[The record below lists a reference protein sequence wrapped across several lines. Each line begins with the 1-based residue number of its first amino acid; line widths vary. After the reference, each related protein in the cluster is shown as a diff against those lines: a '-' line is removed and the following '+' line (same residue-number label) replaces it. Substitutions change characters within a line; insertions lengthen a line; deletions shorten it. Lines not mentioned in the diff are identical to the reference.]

1 MVAGNGL
8 EYRLHTGIFT
18 IPSLSLSGA
27 VGPRIVSTGY
37 LVTAL
42 HDSYPTDN
50 CGAQFDVGDEKNSQT
65 ELPNY
70 LTHNSV
76 TSLVAPY
83 INSTSVAQESGKP
96 FVMLETNTASCGGFG
111 GVSDAFAAALWAA
124 DYALQMA
131 YANFSM
137 AMFHTGGINVFYN
150 VCNNS
155 FRS

>member
-1 MVAGNGL
+1 M
-8 EYRLHTGIFT
+8 
-18 IPSLSLSGA
+18 
-27 VGPRIVSTGY
+27 
-37 LVTAL
+37 VTAL

-50 CGAQFDVGDEKNSQT
+50 CQAQFDVGVAKNSQN

-76 TSLVAPY
+76 TTLVAPY
-83 INSTSVAQESGKP
+83 INSTNIAQENGKP

-111 GVSDAFAAALWAA
+111 GVSDSFAAALWAT

-150 VCNNS
+150 VCS
-155 FRS
+155 SFFRS

>member
-8 EYRLHTGIFT
+8 EYGLLTDLFAIS
-18 IPSLSLSGA
+18 SLSLGGT
-27 VGPRIVSTGY
+27 VGPQIVSTGY

-50 CGAQFDVGDEKNSQT
+50 CGAQFNVGAVQNSQT
-65 ELPNY
+65 ELPKY
-70 LTHNSV
+70 LTHDAV

-83 INSTSVAQESGKP
+83 INSTNIAQEFGKP

-111 GVSDAFAAALWAA
+111 GLSDAFAAALWAA

-150 VCNNS
+150 VCSNL
-155 FRS
+155 FRH